1 MRIPSALFVLATL
14 IALSPALHAQ
24 GTLLQIGP
32 SRSGTPIA
40 GDTQNINSPFPD
52 ALYIA
57 PIPNAPFTAT
67 IVGDR
72 TSDQSMQRNSQLGQ
86 VMFAGNHRVV
96 ARDAAVAASTPE
108 QRAFIHNGQK
118 DDSDLL
124 ATDFLDPR
132 SQKFLR
138 CITQTK
144 TCTIY
149 SLRTTPQGYLT
160 YTAADRAVLGIT
172 PQQLQAIHEVNV
184 KSLGNKTIEGV
195 AVAGFHAHQETNL
208 NGGQVELRASTTITY
223 QTYSTDIWYSPDLQ
237 LDLKM
242 TYSNS
247 TGDHTDT
254 IKDLK
259 RGDPDPKLFQV
270 PPGFKIVD
278 AATTA
283 GQ

>member
-1 MRIPSALFVLATL
+1 MTDNANL
-14 IALSPALHAQ
+14 
-24 GTLLQIGP
+24 
-32 SRSGTPIA
+32 
-40 GDTQNINSPFPD
+40 NSPFPD

-57 PIPNAPFTAT
+57 PIPGAPFTAT

-72 TSDQSMQRNSQLGQ
+72 TSDQSMERNSQLGQ
-86 VMFAGNHRVV
+86 VMFAGNHRIV
-96 ARDAAVAASTPE
+96 ARDANGRIVME

-124 ATDFLDPR
+124 ATDFLDPK

-138 CITQTK
+138 CITRDK

-172 PQQLQAIHEVNV
+172 PRQLHAIGVQV
-184 KSLGNKTIEGV
+184 KNLGDKTMEGV
-195 AVAGFHAHQETNL
+195 SVTGYHGHRQTRL
-208 NGGQVELRASTTITY
+208 NGGQVQSNAKTTINY
-223 QTYSTDIWYSPDLQ
+223 ESYDTDIWYSLDLQ
-237 LDLKM
+237 MDLKM

-247 TGDHTDT
+247 TVGDRSTGHT

-270 PPGFKIVD
+270 PPGFKIVN
-278 AATTA
+278 AAD